1 MMQYLVD
8 TDWVVNHQHGIEAIV
23 RRLASLLPAGIG
35 MSIISLAEL
44 YDGILRSPD
53 PDSDERALRDFLST
67 GIDIVDVDAEICRI
81 FARERGRLRAAGML
95 IPDFDLMIGAT
106 ALRHNLT
113 LLTNNRRHFERL
125 SGLRITSA

>member
-8 TDWVVNHQHGIEAIV
+8 TDWVVSHQHGIEAIV
-23 RRLASLLPAGIG
+23 RRLDSLLPAGIG

-44 YDGILRSPD
+44 YDGILRSPT
-53 PDSDERALRDFLST
+53 PDSDERALRDFLVT
-67 GIDIVDVDAEICRI
+67 GIDIMYLDAEICRI
-81 FARERGRLRAAGML
+81 FARERIRLRAAGML

-125 SGLRITSA
+125 SGLHIISA